1 MIFNILTKIIIIATV
16 TVIIT
21 MCVLIWCAVDDYKRK
36 KIYGIHY
43 NEDHFR
49 EYESN
54 DCLASKEEI
63 ENLNLPEYIRYKG
76 VDILSKKEAYI
87 EGTRLEDRVIIIDE
101 DNNINEYE
109 VISRKS
115 IKHSKEEILNFKN
128 NFTNCKAIIKV
139 EMKEN
144 IYFLY
149 CI

>member
-1 MIFNILTKIIIIATV
+1 MIFNILTKIIIIATI

-21 MCVLIWCAVDDYKRK
+21 MCVLIWCAIDDYKRK

-63 ENLNLPEYIRYKG
+63 ESLNLPEYIRYKG

-101 DNNINEYE
+101 DSVYEYE

-115 IKHSKEEILNFKN
+115 IKHSKEEILSFKN
-128 NFTNCKAIIKV
+128 NFTDCKAIVKIK
-139 EMKEN
+139 MKEN